1 MEMFNITED
10 DFESTTL
17 KAGKAM
23 MKVAF
28 SWYDYTLFSMML
40 ILSALIG
47 VYFGFF
53 GKKKQTNAT
62 EYLMGG
68 KEMKPLPIAMSLVAS
83 HVSGIALLGVPADV
97 YRFGS
102 NYWMSCLAIIP
113 PSIITCLVYLPVFY
127 NLQLTST
134 YEYLKLRFDTK
145 IRVLASF
152 LYAFGILIYLPIV
165 IYVPAMALAQA
176 TEINIHLITPL
187 ICGVCIFYTTIGGLK
202 AVVWTDM
209 LQFSITIGAMI
220 AVLYLG
226 TVESGGIASV
236 FQKASS
242 GQLLDIDFDSNPT
255 KRDTFWAMMIG
266 WSFSNISYLAISQGC
281 IQKFLSVPTFND
293 AKKTVYYYII
303 GMMVIKTSTV
313 LTGLIMYAKYYDCDP
328 ITAGSIDKPDQL
340 LPYYVMDV
348 AAKIPGLPG
357 LFIAGVFCAALST
370 LSATMNCIAGTIY
383 EDFVARYMPKDITQK
398 KVSNILKLNVV
409 IIGVVATSLVFV
421 VEHMG
426 TLLPLTVSISSISTG
441 PLLGMFTLGILFPK
455 ANSKG
460 ALAGA
465 IASLAF
471 SIWIILGSYLYRAWG
486 IVKFIPKP
494 ASIDGCDFEVPNFT
508 PINAT
513 LIEQQSEEVFVMF
526 RITYYYYTI
535 MTTSVALIVG
545 YGVSLLTRT
554 GDEEPVDRRL
564 LSPIIH
570 RFLDKNEDEEKG
582 KYHSIDKA
590 LHIVA
595 LSNNKNGLKS

>member
-1 MEMFNITED
+1 MDTFNITED

-17 KAGKAM
+17 NAGKTM

-28 SWYDYTLFSMML
+28 SWYDYTFFSMML

-53 GKKKQTNAT
+53 GKKKQSNVA

-68 KEMKPLPIAMSLVAS
+68 KQMKPLPIAMSLVAS
-83 HVSGIALLGVPADV
+83 HVSGIALLGVPSDV

-102 NYWMSCLAIIP
+102 NYWMSCFAIIP

-152 LYAFGILIYLPIV
+152 LYALGSLTFLPIV

-209 LQFSITIGAMI
+209 LQISITIGAMI

-226 TVESGGIASV
+226 TVESGGISSV
-236 FQKASS
+236 FQKAAS
-242 GQLLDIDFDSNPT
+242 GGRLDIDFDLDPT
-255 KRDTFWAMMIG
+255 KRDTFWGMIIG
-266 WSFSNISYLAISQGC
+266 WSFSNLAYSGIGQSC
-281 IQKFLSVPTFND
+281 VQKFLSVPTFTD
-293 AKKTVYYYII
+293 AKKTIIYYVM
-303 GMMVIKTSTV
+303 GMIVIKTATL

-328 ITAGSIDKPDQL
+328 ITAGSVAKPDQL

-357 LFIAGVFCAALST
+357 LFIAGILCAALST
-370 LSATMNCIAGTIY
+370 LSAMMNCIAGIIY
-383 EDFVARYMPKDITQK
+383 EDFIARYMPKDITQK

-421 VEHMG
+421 VERMG
-426 TLLPLTVSISSISTG
+426 SLIPVAISIGSVSTG

-471 SIWIILGSYLYRAWG
+471 SIWIILESYLYRAWG
-486 IVKFIPKP
+486 IVKYIPKP

-513 LIEQQSEEVFVMF
+513 LIEQQSQEVFFMF
-526 RITYYYYTI
+526 RISYYYYTL
-535 MTTSVALIVG
+535 MSTCVALIVG
-545 YGVSLLTRT
+545 YAVSLLTRT
-554 GDEEPVDRRL
+554 GDEEPVDKRL
-564 LSPIIH
+564 LSPVIH

-582 KYHSIDKA
+582 KYYSVDKA
-590 LHIVA
+590 LHILA
-595 LSNNKNGLKS
+595 FSNKNGLKS